1 MNLGAQALAQHKAA
15 IDKDNA
21 IRLANARKNAEAV
34 GRQRR
39 YNQAMASEQA
49 DRDLKERM
57 HAREMALA
65 AEKLRA
71 QMHPFDR
78 LPGEVV
84 ERGGRR
90 AKKVPVRPGGAVF
103 KIHYDPRT

>member
-1 MNLGAQALAQHKAA
+1 MTNLQA
-15 IDKDNA
+15 IYDKDNA
-21 IRLANARKNAEAV
+21 IRIANARKNAEAIA
-34 GRQRR
+34 RQRR

-49 DRDLKERM
+49 DREAKERM

-65 AEKLRA
+65 EKKLVA

-84 ERGGRR
+84 ERGGRL
-90 AKKVPVRPGGAVF
+90 AKKVPVRPGGSGF

>member
-1 MNLGAQALAQHKAA
+1 MNLGAQALMQHKAA
-15 IDKDNA
+15 IDRDTA
-21 IRLANARKNAEAV
+21 IRLANARKNAEAI

-57 HAREMALA
+57 HAQEMALKSQELEA
-65 AEKLRA
+65 A
-71 QMHPFDR
+71 MHPFDR
-78 LPGEVV
+78 LLGQVI
-84 ERGGRR
+84 ERNGRR
-90 AKKVPVRPGGAVF
+90 AKRVPVRPGGAVF

>member
-1 MNLGAQALAQHKAA
+1 MFNLQAVY
-15 IDKDNA
+15 DKDNA
-21 IRLANARKNAEAV
+21 IRIANARKNAEAV
-34 GRQRR
+34 ARQRR

-78 LPGEVV
+78 LPGQVI
-84 ERGGRR
+84 ERNGRR